1 MEIPKEELSKY
12 KTYVTHD
19 KGYRIVYFYEIY
31 HEAPY
36 GLYAKELADFNKM
49 LDLSLDADL
58 NAVLDEFLKRNLK
71 AKGVAIYDV
80 EANCIQKKV
89 RKNVKKIN
97 SSEVYKEELIYDHN
111 YVVTDKGYR
120 IVYFYPDNSYYISSW
135 SENISGFM
143 FHFCDSYPVCNEDEI
158 PKFISND
165 DLLSRYLN
173 DIPEISAVALYK
185 VDGTCI
191 EKKERQKHKN

>member
-1 MEIPKEELSKY
+1 MKIPKEELNRY

-36 GLYAKELADFNKM
+36 GLYAKELSDFNKM
-49 LDLSLDADL
+49 LDLPENADVDEILD
-58 NAVLDEFLKRNLK
+58 VFLKRNKK

-80 EANCIQKKV
+80 DANCIQKKV

-97 SSEVYKEELIYDHN
+97 NSEVYKEELIYDYD
-111 YVVTDKGYR
+111 YVVADKGYR
-120 IVYFYPDNSYYISSW
+120 IVYFYPDNSYYIDSW
-135 SENISGFM
+135 SENVEGFM
-143 FHFCDSYPVCNEDEI
+143 FHFCDSYPVWDEDDI
-158 PKFISND
+158 PKFISVD
-165 DLLSRYLN
+165 DLLNRYLN

-185 VDGTCI
+185 VDGTCV
-191 EKKERQKHKN
+191 KRKERNIKEN

>member
-1 MEIPKEELSKY
+1 MKISKEELSKY

-19 KGYRIVYFYEIY
+19 KGYRVVYFYEIY

-36 GLYAKELADFNKM
+36 GLYAKELSDFNKM
-49 LDLSLDADL
+49 LDLPLATGL
-58 NAVLDEFLKRNLK
+58 NEVLDEFLKRNLK

-97 SSEVYKEELIYDHN
+97 NSEVYREELIYDYN
-111 YVVTDKGYR
+111 YVEADKGYR
-120 IVYFYPDNSYYISSW
+120 IVYFYPDNNYYIGAGAI
-135 SENISGFM
+135 NLKDFM
-143 FHFCDSYPVCNEDEI
+143 FDFCDSYPVWDEDDI
-158 PKFISND
+158 PEFISID
-165 DLLSRYLN
+165 DLLNRYLN

-185 VDGTCI
+185 VDGTCVQQ
-191 EKKERQKHKN
+191 KARQKKKN